1 MAAGKLKILQ
11 LINVR
16 WYNACSHFAVTQA
29 RALANRGHDVI
40 VMADPESPPAREGGR
55 LGLPVD
61 CSINF
66 SSISGTFL
74 NFFRFAGYIKK
85 AKPDAI
91 IAHRGESHLV
101 AAVGARLSGLPVPV
115 IRYRGDVRP
124 PRVSPFSKWLNN
136 KMTAGVWVSTKKH
149 RVFYENRIFGSDF
162 KKATNESI
170 RRHPVRVIYPGI
182 DIDYYQPRPRDR
194 ALAKKA
200 GISKTDTIIGIV
212 GRLSPVKGH
221 DTFIEAAKIASLAD
235 SGLKFII
242 AGEDE
247 KGRARHLQLAAEL
260 LGIKNK
266 VIFYDRV
273 DDIRPVMSLF
283 DMGIVASTGSE
294 AISRV
299 LLEYMAMGIPVV
311 ATDVNQLPEVLGDC
325 GLLVPPGQSGAM
337 AESIIRLSSDKN
349 MREDLARRA
358 LDKVKRCFTTEALGE
373 RSEALLMEIIDGEN
387 QSISE

>member
-1 MAAGKLKILQ
+1 MATGKLKILQ

-16 WYNACSHFAVTQA
+16 WYNACAHFAVTQA
-29 RALANRGHDVI
+29 RALANRGHDVV
-40 VMADPESPPAREGGR
+40 VMADPESPPAKAAGR

-61 CSINF
+61 CSIDF
-66 SSISGTFL
+66 SNVPGTAL
-74 NFFRFAGYIKK
+74 NFFRFAAFVKK
-85 AKPDAI
+85 SRPDAI

-101 AAVGARLSGLPVPV
+101 AAIGTRLSGLPVPV

-124 PRVSPFSKWLNN
+124 PRVSPFGKWLN
-136 KMTAGVWVSTKKH
+136 KKLTAAIWVSTEKH
-149 RVFYENRIFGSDF
+149 RVFYENRIFGSDSI
-162 KKATNESI
+162 KAADASI
-170 RRHPVRVIYPGI
+170 RRHPVRVIFPGI
-182 DIDYYQPRPRDR
+182 DIDFYQPRPRDR
-194 ALAKKA
+194 ALAKKT
-200 GISKTDTIIGIV
+200 GISKTDTIVGIV

-235 SGLKFII
+235 SGLKFVI

-260 LGIKNK
+260 LGIKSRL
-266 VIFYDRV
+266 IFYDRV

-283 DMGIVASTGSE
+283 DIGVVASTGSE

-325 GLLVPPGQSGAM
+325 GLLVPPGQSAAM
-337 AESIIRLSSDKN
+337 AEAIIRLSSNKN
-349 MREDLARRA
+349 LREDLARRA
-358 LDKVKRCFTTEALGE
+358 LHKVKNCFTMEALGE
-373 RSEALLMEIIDGEN
+373 KSEALLMEIIDGSN
-387 QSISE
+387 QSVSE